1 MSIVDDTS
9 DEFDD
14 VSGGVN
20 VTLGAETLRRVGTAM
35 YYVGGVGIVA
45 WALQTYTT
53 WDTVSSEGFAGRSS
67 QKLALVLGSFG
78 TLLLAALVIG
88 AGGACR
94 LLADWTTFRL
104 ATEDVE
110 DFGNEVTS
118 EEPTGD

>member
-1 MSIVDDTS
+1 MSSVDDTS
-9 DEFDD
+9 HEFDD
-14 VSGGVN
+14 LSAGVR
-20 VTLGAETLRRVGTAM
+20 VALGAETLRRIGTAM
-35 YYVGGVGIVA
+35 YCIGGVGIVA
-45 WALQTYTT
+45 WALQTYST

-104 ATEDVE
+104 AIEDVE
-110 DFGNEVTS
+110 DFGNDVTS
-118 EEPTGD
+118 EEPTVD